1 MTKKRLVGLV
11 TSTKMDK
18 TVVINVETAERHKM
32 YKKLVY
38 SNKKY
43 KARSDMD
50 IKIGDSVMIEEC
62 SPLSKTVT
70 WKVVEKLEEGNN

>member
-1 MTKKRLVGLV
+1 MTKKRLIGLV

-18 TVVINVETAERHKM
+18 TVVVNVETAKRHKM

-43 KARSDMD
+43 KARDDME
-50 IKIGDSVMIEEC
+50 IKVGDRVVIEEC
-62 SPLSKTVT
+62 QPLSKTVS
-70 WKVVEKLEEGNN
+70 WKVVEKLEEGVE